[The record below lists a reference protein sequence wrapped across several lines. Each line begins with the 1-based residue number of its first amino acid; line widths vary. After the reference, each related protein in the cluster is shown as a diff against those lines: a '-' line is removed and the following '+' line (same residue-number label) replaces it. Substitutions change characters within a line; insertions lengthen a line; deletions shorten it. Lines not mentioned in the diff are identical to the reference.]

1 MKTMFKRIALLL
13 PALFV
18 MFMIVQGVLSQEE
31 EESST
36 AIEFVGAAKCKICHN
51 KVENGEQFAVWSKAN
66 HSKAFATLATP
77 KAKETAKALGIEDP
91 QKSGKCLKCHS
102 TAYFF
107 TEQKVANIA
116 LKKDGSPRLAVE
128 EGISCESCHWAGSMY
143 QKKKTMEIFDAS
155 VKAGMNPHPEESCVK
170 CHNADNP
177 NWNPQRYT
185 LKDGTKTGFD
195 YAQAFEKTK
204 HPNPLMAAARE
215 KRKAET
221 KK

>member
-1 MKTMFKRIALLL
+1 MKSLYKWIAFML

-18 MFMIVQGVLSQEE
+18 LFIVEQGVLSEE
-31 EESST
+31 EEETST
-36 AIEFVGAAKCKICHN
+36 AIEYVGAAKCKICHN
-51 KVENGEQFAVWSKAN
+51 KVESGAQFTVWSKAK
-66 HSKAFATLATP
+66 HSQAFTLLGTD
-77 KAKETAKALGIEDP
+77 KAKEVAKSMGIDDP

-128 EGISCESCHWAGSMY
+128 EGVSCESCHWAGSIF

-155 VKAGMNPHPEESCVK
+155 VKAGMNPHPEESCGK
-170 CHNADNP
+170 CHNKDNP
-177 NWNPQRYT
+177 NWDPNKYT

-195 YAQAFEKTK
+195 FEQAFEKIR
-204 HPNPLMAAARE
+204 HPNPLMAAKRSA
-215 KRKAET
+215 RKAET